1 MIALLGESFLESYGL
16 LLLLIVGLMVV
27 MFIVPNMANK
37 KQYQQ
42 QQNFINTLKV
52 GDKVKT
58 TSGFYGTIVSIRET
72 TDGKIAL
79 LEMGEGKKVGY
90 ITVDI
95 RAIYAVDQKED
106 VLRDKDGNIV
116 SPVSMVEPEVEEPK
130 NEEVKTE
137 ESATESTE
145 AEGDKESLVDGET
158 IEKSKSK
165 SKKTKSNNKTA

>member
-1 MIALLGESFLESYGL
+1 MIALLGESFLETYGL
-16 LLLLIVGLMVV
+16 LLLLIVGLMVI
-27 MFIVPNMANK
+27 MFILPNMANK

-58 TSGFYGTIVSIRET
+58 TSGFYGTIVSIRDT

-106 VLRDKDGNIV
+106 IVRDNDGNII
-116 SPVSMVEPEVEEPK
+116 SPESMVEPAVEEPK
-130 NEEVKTE
+130 SEEIKPA
-137 ESATESTE
+137 ESATETE
-145 AEGDKESLVDGET
+145 NAEENNETLLDGET
-158 IEKSKSK
+158 VEKPKT
-165 SKKTKSNNKTA
+165 KKTKTKNKTA

>member
-16 LLLLIVGLMVV
+16 LLLLIVGLMVI
-27 MFIVPNMANK
+27 MFILPNMANK

-95 RAIYAVDQKED
+95 RAIYAVDEKED

-116 SPVSMVEPEVEEPK
+116 SPASMVEPVVEEPK
-130 NEEVKTE
+130 NEEIKAEEPATENIVTE
-137 ESATESTE
+137 EN
-145 AEGDKESLVDGET
+145 KETMIDGEAV
-158 IEKSKSK
+158 EKPK
-165 SKKTKSNNKTA
+165 SKKTKSKNKTA